1 MEIKNHIQ
9 NLLQKDIS
17 AAILLNLIFI
27 AICIIF
33 GELRYGAMDDY
44 FMAAVLTGAHGT
56 DYNVHMYF
64 VNALYGYALLPLYH
78 LFPKVGWYYIGEM
91 FGVFS
96 SFTIVTY
103 ILIKKLGKNW
113 GIVFASLLLAF
124 FCKDF
129 YLNIQFTQ
137 CAAIFAAS
145 GMLAFIWGITEKRN
159 AIVALG
165 CFMTLWGS
173 MMRWEAFFMGL
184 PFLGVAAL
192 IQHKDCIANFKRIL
206 IFAGIAIA
214 AIYGAKSFDKS
225 LYETPEYKTYKEIQG
240 PRAALGDGHDYD
252 VEAVIADLKA
262 DGKSVEDYAML
273 TLWKFYD
280 TEVFRADSMRMFA
293 NYTYRHKNK
302 FPAHEIP
309 SKLLALLSS
318 SAGHYLCW
326 IFFVFGIIILATNP
340 KRGLYPW
347 AALAVTLAM
356 LGYLLSINRV
366 VTRVENG
373 FWIYAS
379 LLAIPQFSNLPKFNR
394 QKIATI
400 LILAIVAVGSAYNIS
415 QIPHQAKK
423 QAAYNQAFKFVD
435 EHPNTMFI
443 MSMPQYA
450 EFARH
455 KLPPYLAEPI
465 SGFRRTISFGFWT
478 PYLPDITEALKEFGI
493 TNPLKEIV
501 NDNVIVVGDKSLD
514 EFLQRHYYDSVK
526 VENIQSFDNIHFYKY
541 SVIDMDKNIDASMD
555 STAIIDS
562 VEVQ

>member
-9 NLLQKDIS
+9 NQLQKDIS

-103 ILIKKLGKNW
+103 ILIKKLGKSW
-113 GIVFASLLLAF
+113 GMVFASLLVVF
-124 FCKDF
+124 FCRDF
-129 YLNIQFTQ
+129 YLQVQFTQ

-165 CFMTLWGS
+165 CFMVLWGS

-192 IQHKDCIANFKRIL
+192 IQYKDCISNIKRIL

-225 LYETPEYKTYKEIQG
+225 LYEKPEYKPYKEIQG

-252 VEAVIADLKA
+252 VNAVIADLKA

-280 TEVFRADSMRMFA
+280 TEVFCADSMRMFA
-293 NYTYRHKNK
+293 SYTYRHKNK
-302 FPAHEIP
+302 FPVKAIP

-340 KRGLYPW
+340 RRGLYPW

-366 VTRVENG
+366 VARVENG

-379 LLAIPQFSNLPKFNR
+379 LLAIPQFGTLPKFNR
-394 QKIATI
+394 QKIATAI
-400 LILAIVAVGSAYNIS
+400 ILAIVAIGFTYNIN
-415 QIPHQAKK
+415 QIPHQVKK
-423 QAAYNQAFKFVD
+423 QDAYDQAFKFVGD
-435 EHPNTMFI
+435 HPNTMFI

-465 SGFRRTISFGFWT
+465 GGFRRTISFGFWT

-541 SVIDMDKNIDASMD
+541 SVIDMDKNIDASMED
-555 STAIIDS
+555 TAIIDS
-562 VEVQ
+562 VEAQ

>member
-1 MEIKNHIQ
+1 MKQ
-9 NLLQKDIS
+9 LLKSDL
-17 AAILLNLIFI
+17 AIALAINIFFLVL
-27 AICIIF
+27 CIIF
-33 GELRYGAMDDY
+33 GELRFGVMDDY
-44 FMAAVLTGAHGT
+44 FMAAILSGAHGT

-78 LFPKVGWYYIGEM
+78 LFPKIGWYYIGEM
-91 FGVFS
+91 FSIFLSFS
-96 SFTIVTY
+96 VITY
-103 ILIKKLGKNW
+103 ILLQKTGKQW
-113 GIVFASLLLAF
+113 GTILSTILIAFFAS
-124 FCKDF
+124 DF
-129 YLNIQFTQ
+129 YLAVQFTQ
-137 CAAIFAAS
+137 CAAILSAA
-145 GMLAFIWGITEKRN
+145 GFLAFIRGITEKRN
-159 AIVALG
+159 TTVALG
-165 CFMTLWGS
+165 CFMVLWGS
-173 MMRWEAFFMGL
+173 ILRWPAFFMGL

-192 IQHKDCIANFKRIL
+192 IQYKDCITNYKRIL
-206 IFAGIAIA
+206 IFGLITSA
-214 AIYGAKSFDKS
+214 AIYGAKVFDQS
-225 LYETPEYKTYKEIQG
+225 LYNTPEYKPYKEIQG

-252 VEAVIADLKA
+252 VNAVIADLKM

-273 TLWKFYD
+273 TQWKFYD
-280 TEVFRADSMRMFA
+280 TEVFCADSMRMFA

-302 FPAHEIP
+302 FPANEIP

-379 LLAIPQFSNLPKFNR
+379 LLAIPQFGNLPKFNR
-394 QKIATI
+394 QKIVTAAI
-400 LILAIVAVGSAYNIS
+400 FAIVAIGSAYNIS

-423 QAAYNQAFKFVD
+423 QGAYNQAFKFVD
-435 EHPNTMFI
+435 EHPDTMFI

-465 SGFRRTISFGFWT
+465 GGFRRTISFGFWT

-514 EFLQRHYYDSVK
+514 KFLQRHYYNSVK

-541 SVIDMDKNIDASMD
+541 SVIDINKNTDEA
-555 STAIIDS
+555 TENAAIIDTA
-562 VEVQ
+562 EVQ

>member
-1 MEIKNHIQ
+1 MKQ
-9 NLLQKDIS
+9 LLKSDL
-17 AAILLNLIFI
+17 AIALAINIFFLVL
-27 AICIIF
+27 CIIF
-33 GELRYGAMDDY
+33 GELRFGVMDDY
-44 FMAAVLTGAHGT
+44 FMAAILSGAHGT

-78 LFPKVGWYYIGEM
+78 LFPKIGWYYIGEM
-91 FGVFS
+91 FSVFL
-96 SFTIVTY
+96 SFSVITY
-103 ILIKKLGKNW
+103 ILLQKTGKQW
-113 GIVFASLLLAF
+113 GTILSTILIAFFAS
-124 FCKDF
+124 DF
-129 YLNIQFTQ
+129 YLAVQFTQ
-137 CAAIFAAS
+137 CAAILSAA
-145 GMLAFIWGITEKRN
+145 GFLAFIWGITEKRSG
-159 AIVALG
+159 IVALG
-165 CFMTLWGS
+165 CFMVLWGS
-173 MMRWEAFFMGL
+173 ILRWPAFFMGL

-192 IQHKDCIANFKRIL
+192 IQYKDCITNYKRIL
-206 IFAGIAIA
+206 IFGLITSA
-214 AIYGAKSFDKS
+214 AIYGAKVFDQS
-225 LYETPEYKTYKEIQG
+225 LYNTPEYKPYKEIQG

-252 VEAVIADLKA
+252 VNAVIADLKM

-273 TLWKFYD
+273 TQWKFYD
-280 TEVFRADSMRMFA
+280 TEVFCADSMRMFA

-302 FPAHEIP
+302 FPANEIP

-415 QIPHQAKK
+415 QIPPQVKK
-423 QAAYNQAFKFVD
+423 QDAYNQAFKFVD
-435 EHPNTMFI
+435 EYPDTMFI

-465 SGFRRTISFGFWT
+465 GGFRRTISFGFWT

-493 TNPLKEIV
+493 TNPLKEII

-541 SVIDMDKNIDASMD
+541 SVIDMDKNIDASMED
-555 STAIIDS
+555 TAIIDS
-562 VEVQ
+562 VEAQ

>member
-1 MEIKNHIQ
+1 MKQ
-9 NLLQKDIS
+9 FLKSDL
-17 AAILLNLIFI
+17 AIALAINIFFLVL
-27 AICIIF
+27 CIFF

-103 ILIKKLGKNW
+103 ILLKKLGKSW
-113 GIVFASLLLAF
+113 GIVVASLLIAF

-165 CFMTLWGS
+165 CFMVLWGS

-192 IQHKDCIANFKRIL
+192 IQYKDCISNIKRIL

-214 AIYGAKSFDKS
+214 AIYGAKAFDKS
-225 LYETPEYKTYKEIQG
+225 LYETPEYKPYEEIQG

-252 VEAVIADLKA
+252 VKAVIADLKM

-273 TLWKFYD
+273 TQWKFYD
-280 TEVFRADSMRMFA
+280 TEVFCADSMRMFA
-293 NYTYRHKNK
+293 SYTYRHKNK
-302 FPAHEIP
+302 FSVHEIP

-379 LLAIPQFSNLPKFNR
+379 LLAIPQFGNLPKFNR
-394 QKIATI
+394 QKIVTAAI
-400 LILAIVAVGSAYNIS
+400 FAIVAIGSVYNIS
-415 QIPHQAKK
+415 QIPHQVKK

-435 EHPNTMFI
+435 EHPDTMFI

-465 SGFRRTISFGFWT
+465 GGFRRTISFGFWT

-541 SVIDMDKNIDASMD
+541 SVIDINKNTDEA
-555 STAIIDS
+555 TENAAIIDTA
-562 VEVQ
+562 EVQ